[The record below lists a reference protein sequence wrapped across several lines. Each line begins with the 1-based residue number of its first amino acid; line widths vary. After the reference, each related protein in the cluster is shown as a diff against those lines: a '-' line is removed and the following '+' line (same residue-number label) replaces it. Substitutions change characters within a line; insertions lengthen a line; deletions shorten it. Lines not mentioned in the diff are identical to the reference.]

1 MPGALRELRFGNR
14 SWRNATGHE
23 ALSQLKN
30 CIVQGHD
37 LASLILCQVNAT
49 LLEIEEKQL
58 SNVIVQRARRHYVL
72 VPQHRPK
79 TFVQLRVG
87 VQPVVRLL
95 VAVIH
100 QCYIDSNLSTMPLM
114 AMQAFSADCE
124 YEALGWAIRMNSAR
138 SATLQRQSDISSN
151 TSTMG
156 LLLLLEPVSSIS
168 RSVSASA
175 RCCKM

>member
-1 MPGALRELRFGNR
+1 MNAAL
-14 SWRNATGHE
+14 
-23 ALSQLKN
+23 LK
-30 CIVQGHD
+30 IK
-37 LASLILCQVNAT
+37 
-49 LLEIEEKQL
+49 EKQL
-58 SNVIVQRARRHYVL
+58 SNVIIQSTRRHYVL

-79 TFVQLRVG
+79 TFVQLRMG
-87 VQPVVRLL
+87 VQPVVQLL
-95 VAVIH
+95 MAAV
-100 QCYIDSNLSTMPLM
+100 YPNDIDTNLSTMPLM

-151 TSTMG
+151 TSTMA
-156 LLLLLEPVSSIS
+156 LRLLLEPVSSIS